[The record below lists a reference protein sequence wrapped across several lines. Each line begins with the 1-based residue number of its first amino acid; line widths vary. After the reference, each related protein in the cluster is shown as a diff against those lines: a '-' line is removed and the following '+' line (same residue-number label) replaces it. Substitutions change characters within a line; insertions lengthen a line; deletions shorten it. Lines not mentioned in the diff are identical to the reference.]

1 MAIEIVLAFAV
12 LPFALGYGL
21 GHAGYAAAVFAAL
34 AFTVLALQATAG
46 GDGGVMPAFALGL
59 LVSAVPAYLGGRVR
73 ERRSATRP

>member
-1 MAIEIVLAFAV
+1 MAIEIVLGFAL
-12 LPFALGYGL
+12 LPFVLGYGL

-46 GDGGVMPAFALGL
+46 GNGVMPVFALGL
-59 LVSAVPAYLGGRVR
+59 LLSAVPAYLGGRVR